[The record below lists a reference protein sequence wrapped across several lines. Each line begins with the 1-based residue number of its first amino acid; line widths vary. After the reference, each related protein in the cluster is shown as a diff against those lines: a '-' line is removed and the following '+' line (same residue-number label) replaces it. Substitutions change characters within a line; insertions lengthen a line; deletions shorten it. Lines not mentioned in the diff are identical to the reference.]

1 VANFI
6 NTQPYIKMSKILI
19 VAEVKNGEIKKNTLE
34 LLSFAKSQG
43 LETDAVLS
51 GSGIAEQADVLA
63 GQGASTVYL
72 ADDASLEIYNTEQY
86 TSLVTDAV
94 QQSGATQ
101 VWLSSSELGRDLCP
115 RLAARHGVGALSDV
129 TQFEV
134 NADQITAQRP
144 CMSTKVIQKCQFSKD
159 GLRVISIRSGFFAA
173 EETSPTTANTVTLSI
188 PVGHAKIK
196 VKEVQVEVSD
206 EIELNEASIIVSAG
220 RGVGGTEGCDFVK
233 PLATEL
239 GAAFGASRAVCDA
252 GWLPHKHQVGQT
264 GTMVTP
270 DFYFALGISG
280 AIQHLAGM
288 SGSKVIVAVNKDPD
302 APIFK
307 VTDYGIVG
315 DLFKAVP
322 VLREEVAKI
331 KT

>member
-1 VANFI
+1 
-6 NTQPYIKMSKILI
+6 MSKILI

-34 LLSFAKSQG
+34 LLSFAKSQE
-43 LETDAVLS
+43 LENEAVLI
-51 GSGIAEQADVLA
+51 GSGVSGQADILA

-72 ADDASLEIYNTEQY
+72 GDDQSLEIYNTEQY
-86 TSLVTDAV
+86 TALVSDAIL
-94 QQSGATQ
+94 QSGVTQ
-101 VWLSSSELGRDLCP
+101 VWLSSSEMGRDLTP
-115 RLAARHGVGALSDV
+115 RVAARQSVGALSDV
-129 TQFEV
+129 TQLEV
-134 NADQITAQRP
+134 SGDEITAYRP
-144 CMSTKVIQKCQFSKD
+144 CMSTKVIQKCKFSND
-159 GLRVISIRSGFFAA
+159 GLRVISIRSGFFTAD
-173 EETSPTTANTVTLSI
+173 ETSPATAKTVSLSI
-188 PVGHAKIK
+188 PEGHSKLK

-206 EIELNEASIIVSAG
+206 EVELNEASIVVSAG

-233 PLATEL
+233 PLATDI

-288 SGSKVIVAVNKDPD
+288 SGSKVIIAVNKDPD

-307 VTDYGIVG
+307 VADYGIVG

-322 VLREEVAKI
+322 VLREEVQKL
-331 KT
+331 KD

>member
-1 VANFI
+1 
-6 NTQPYIKMSKILI
+6 MSKILI
-19 VAEVKNGEIKKNTLE
+19 IAEVKNGEIKKNTLE

-43 LETDAVLS
+43 IESDAVLS
-51 GSGIAEQADVLA
+51 GSGVARQANVLA

-72 ADDASLEIYNTEQY
+72 ADDESLEIYNTEQY
-86 TSLVTDAV
+86 TCLVTDALK
-94 QQSGATQ
+94 QSGATQ
-101 VWLSSSELGRDLCP
+101 VWLSSSELGRDLTP
-115 RLAARHGVGALSDV
+115 RLAARHNVGALSDV
-129 TQFEV
+129 TQLEV
-134 NADQITAQRP
+134 NGDDITAERP
-144 CMSTKVIQKCQFSKD
+144 CMSTKVMQTCQFSKE
-159 GLRVISIRSGFFAA
+159 GLRIISIRSGFFLA
-173 EETSPTTANTVTLSI
+173 EQTSPVEANTVTLSI
-188 PVGHAKIK
+188 PEGHPKLK

-206 EIELNEASIIVSAG
+206 EVELNEASIIISAG
-220 RGVGGTEGCDFVK
+220 RGTGGTEGCDFVK

-264 GTMVTP
+264 GTMVNP

-307 VTDYGIVG
+307 VADYGIVG

-322 VLREEVAKI
+322 VFREEIGKI
-331 KT
+331 KS

>member
-1 VANFI
+1 
-6 NTQPYIKMSKILI
+6 MSKILI

-43 LETDAVLS
+43 LENEAVLI
-51 GSGIAEQADVLA
+51 GSGVSGQADILA

-72 ADDASLEIYNTEQY
+72 GDDPSLEIYNTEQY
-86 TSLVTDAV
+86 TALVSDAIL
-94 QQSGATQ
+94 QSGATQ
-101 VWLSSSELGRDLCP
+101 VWLSSSEMGRDLTP
-115 RLAARHGVGALSDV
+115 RVAARQSVGALSDV
-129 TQFEV
+129 TQLEISG
-134 NADQITAQRP
+134 DEITAYRP
-144 CMSTKVIQKCQFSKD
+144 CMSTKVIQKCKFSKD
-159 GLRVISIRSGFFAA
+159 GLRVISIRSGFFTAD
-173 EETSPTTANTVTLSI
+173 ETSPATAKTVSLSI
-188 PVGHAKIK
+188 PEGHSKLK

-206 EIELNEASIIVSAG
+206 EVELNEARIVVSAG

-233 PLATEL
+233 PLATDI

-288 SGSKVIVAVNKDPD
+288 SGSKVIIAVNKDPD

-307 VTDYGIVG
+307 VADYGIVG

-322 VLREEVAKI
+322 VLREEVQKLKA
-331 KT
+331 

>member
-1 VANFI
+1 
-6 NTQPYIKMSKILI
+6 MSKILI

-43 LETDAVLS
+43 LENETVLIGSGLS
-51 GSGIAEQADVLA
+51 GQADILA

-72 ADDASLEIYNTEQY
+72 GDDQSLEIYNTEQY
-86 TSLVTDAV
+86 TALVSDAIL
-94 QQSGATQ
+94 QSGATQ
-101 VWLSSSELGRDLCP
+101 VWLSSSEMGRDLTP
-115 RLAARHGVGALSDV
+115 RVAARQNVGALSDV
-129 TQFEV
+129 TQLEV
-134 NADQITAQRP
+134 SGDEITAYRP
-144 CMSTKVIQKCQFSKD
+144 CMSTKVIQKCKFSKD
-159 GLRVISIRSGFFAA
+159 GLRVISIRSGFFTVD
-173 EETSPTTANTVTLSI
+173 ETSPATAKTVSLPI
-188 PVGHAKIK
+188 PEGHSKLK

-206 EIELNEASIIVSAG
+206 EVELNEASIVVSAG

-233 PLATEL
+233 PLATDL

-288 SGSKVIVAVNKDPD
+288 SGSKVIIAVNKDPD

-307 VTDYGIVG
+307 VADYGIVG

-322 VLREEVAKI
+322 ILREEVQKLKA
-331 KT
+331 

>member
-1 VANFI
+1 
-6 NTQPYIKMSKILI
+6 MSKILI

-43 LETDAVLS
+43 LENEAVLI
-51 GSGIAEQADVLA
+51 GSGVSGQADILA

-72 ADDASLEIYNTEQY
+72 GDDPSLEIYNTEQY
-86 TSLVTDAV
+86 TALVSDAIL
-94 QQSGATQ
+94 QSGATQ
-101 VWLSSSELGRDLCP
+101 VWLSSSELGRDLTP
-115 RLAARHGVGALSDV
+115 RVAARQSVGALSDV
-129 TQFEV
+129 TQLEV
-134 NADQITAQRP
+134 SGDEITAYRP
-144 CMSTKVIQKCQFSKD
+144 CMSTKVIQKCKFSKD
-159 GLRVISIRSGFFAA
+159 GLRVISIRSGFFTAD
-173 EETSPTTANTVTLSI
+173 ETSPATAKTVSLSI
-188 PVGHAKIK
+188 PEGHSKLK

-206 EIELNEASIIVSAG
+206 EVELNEARIVVSAG

-233 PLATEL
+233 PLATDI

-288 SGSKVIVAVNKDPD
+288 SGSKVIIAVNKDPD

-307 VTDYGIVG
+307 VADYGIVG

-322 VLREEVAKI
+322 VLREEVQKLKA
-331 KT
+331 

>member
-1 VANFI
+1 
-6 NTQPYIKMSKILI
+6 MSKILI
-19 VAEVKNGEIKKNTLE
+19 VPEVKNSEIKKNTLE
-34 LLSFAKSQG
+34 LLSFAKSEG
-43 LETDAVLS
+43 LENEAVLI
-51 GSGIAEQADVLA
+51 GSGVSGQADILA

-72 ADDASLEIYNTEQY
+72 GDDPSLEIYNTEQY
-86 TSLVTDAV
+86 TALVSDAIL
-94 QQSGATQ
+94 QSGATQ
-101 VWLSSSELGRDLCP
+101 VWLSSSEMGRDLTP
-115 RLAARHGVGALSDV
+115 RVAARQGVGALSDV
-129 TQFEV
+129 TQLEV
-134 NADQITAQRP
+134 SGDDITAYRP
-144 CMSTKVIQKCQFSKD
+144 CMSTKVIQKCKFSKD
-159 GLRVISIRSGFFAA
+159 GLRVISIRSGFFTAD
-173 EETSPTTANTVTLSI
+173 ETSPATAKTVSLSI
-188 PVGHAKIK
+188 PEGHSKLK

-206 EIELNEASIIVSAG
+206 EVELNEASIVVSAG

-233 PLATEL
+233 PLATDL

-288 SGSKVIVAVNKDPD
+288 SGSKIIIAVNKDPD

-307 VTDYGIVG
+307 VADYGIVG

-322 VLREEVAKI
+322 VLREEVQKLKA
-331 KT
+331 

>member
-1 VANFI
+1 
-6 NTQPYIKMSKILI
+6 MSKILI

-34 LLSFAKSQG
+34 LLSFAKSQE
-43 LETDAVLS
+43 LENEAVLI
-51 GSGIAEQADVLA
+51 GSGVSGQADILA

-72 ADDASLEIYNTEQY
+72 GDDPSLEIYNTEQY
-86 TSLVTDAV
+86 TALVSDAIL
-94 QQSGATQ
+94 QSGATQ
-101 VWLSSSELGRDLCP
+101 VWLSSSEMGRDLTP
-115 RLAARHGVGALSDV
+115 RVAARQSVGALSDV
-129 TQFEV
+129 TQLEV
-134 NADQITAQRP
+134 SGDEITAYRP
-144 CMSTKVIQKCQFSKD
+144 CMSTKVIQKCKFSKD
-159 GLRVISIRSGFFAA
+159 GLRVISIRSGFFTAD
-173 EETSPTTANTVTLSI
+173 ETSPATAKTVSLSI
-188 PVGHAKIK
+188 PEGHSKLK

-206 EIELNEASIIVSAG
+206 EVELNEASIVVSAG

-233 PLATEL
+233 PLATDL

-288 SGSKVIVAVNKDPD
+288 SGSKVIIAVNKDPD

-307 VTDYGIVG
+307 VADYGIVG

-322 VLREEVAKI
+322 VLREEVQKLKA
-331 KT
+331 

>member
-1 VANFI
+1 
-6 NTQPYIKMSKILI
+6 MSKILI

-43 LETDAVLS
+43 IESEAVLS
-51 GSGIAEQADVLA
+51 GSGVSRQANVLA

-72 ADDASLEIYNTEQY
+72 ADDESLKIYNTEQY
-86 TSLVTDAV
+86 TCLVTDALK
-94 QQSGATQ
+94 QSGATQ
-101 VWLSSSELGRDLCP
+101 VWLSSSELGRDLTP
-115 RLAARHGVGALSDV
+115 RLAARHNVGALSDV
-129 TQFEV
+129 TQLEV
-134 NADQITAQRP
+134 NGDEIQAQRP
-144 CMSTKVIQKCQFSKD
+144 CMSTKVMQTCKFSKK
-159 GLRVISIRSGFFAA
+159 GLRIISIRSGFFLS
-173 EETSPTTANTVTLSI
+173 EQTSPVEANIVTLSI
-188 PVGHAKIK
+188 PEGHTKLK
-196 VKEVQVEVSD
+196 VKELQVEVSD
-206 EIELNEASIIVSAG
+206 EVELNEASIIVSAG
-220 RGVGGTEGCDFVK
+220 RGTGGKEGCDFVK
-233 PLATEL
+233 PLAVEL

-264 GTMVTP
+264 GTMVNP

-307 VTDYGIVG
+307 VADYGIVG

-322 VLREEVAKI
+322 VFREEIGKI
-331 KT
+331 KS

>member
-1 VANFI
+1 
-6 NTQPYIKMSKILI
+6 MSKILI

-43 LETDAVLS
+43 LENEAVLI
-51 GSGIAEQADVLA
+51 GSGVSGQADILA

-72 ADDASLEIYNTEQY
+72 GDDQSLEIYNTEQY
-86 TSLVTDAV
+86 TALVSDAIL
-94 QQSGATQ
+94 QSVATQ
-101 VWLSSSELGRDLCP
+101 VWLSSSEMGRDLTP
-115 RLAARHGVGALSDV
+115 RVAARQSVGALSDV
-129 TQFEV
+129 TQLEISG
-134 NADQITAQRP
+134 DEITAYRP
-144 CMSTKVIQKCQFSKD
+144 CMSTKVIQKCKFSND
-159 GLRVISIRSGFFAA
+159 GLRVISIRSGFFTAD
-173 EETSPTTANTVTLSI
+173 ETSPATAKTVSLSI
-188 PVGHAKIK
+188 PEGHSKLK

-206 EIELNEASIIVSAG
+206 EVELNEASIVVSAG

-233 PLATEL
+233 PLATDI

-288 SGSKVIVAVNKDPD
+288 SGSKVIIAVNKDPD

-307 VTDYGIVG
+307 VADYGIVG

-322 VLREEVAKI
+322 VLREEVQKLKA
-331 KT
+331 

>member
-1 VANFI
+1 
-6 NTQPYIKMSKILI
+6 MSKILI

-43 LETDAVLS
+43 LENEAVLI
-51 GSGIAEQADVLA
+51 GSGVSGQADILA

-72 ADDASLEIYNTEQY
+72 GDDPSLEIYNTEQY
-86 TSLVTDAV
+86 TALVSDAIL
-94 QQSGATQ
+94 QSGATQ
-101 VWLSSSELGRDLCP
+101 VWLSSSELGRDLTP
-115 RLAARHGVGALSDV
+115 RVAARQSVGALSDV
-129 TQFEV
+129 TQLEV
-134 NADQITAQRP
+134 SGDDITAYRP
-144 CMSTKVIQKCQFSKD
+144 CMSTKVIQKCKFSKD
-159 GLRVISIRSGFFAA
+159 GLRVISIRSGFFTAD
-173 EETSPTTANTVTLSI
+173 ETSPATAKTVSLSI
-188 PVGHAKIK
+188 PEGHSKLK

-206 EIELNEASIIVSAG
+206 EVELNEARIVVSAG

-233 PLATEL
+233 PLATDL

-288 SGSKVIVAVNKDPD
+288 SGSKVIIAVNKDPD

-307 VTDYGIVG
+307 VADYGIVG

-322 VLREEVAKI
+322 VLREEVQKLKA
-331 KT
+331 

>member
-1 VANFI
+1 
-6 NTQPYIKMSKILI
+6 MSKILI
-19 VAEVKNGEIKKNTLE
+19 IAEVKNGEIKKNTLE

-43 LETDAVLS
+43 FENEALLI
-51 GSGIAEQADVLA
+51 GSGVSGQADILA

-72 ADDASLEIYNTEQY
+72 GDDPSLEIYNTEQY
-86 TSLVTDAV
+86 TALVSDAIL
-94 QQSGATQ
+94 QSGATQ
-101 VWLSSSELGRDLCP
+101 VWLSSSEMGRDLTP
-115 RLAARHGVGALSDV
+115 RVAARQSVGALSDV
-129 TQFEV
+129 THLEISG
-134 NADQITAQRP
+134 DEITAYRP
-144 CMSTKVIQKCQFSKD
+144 CMSTKVIQKCKFSKD
-159 GLRVISIRSGFFAA
+159 GLRVISIRSGFFTAD
-173 EETSPTTANTVTLSI
+173 EISPATAKTVSLSI
-188 PVGHAKIK
+188 PEGHAKLK

-206 EIELNEASIIVSAG
+206 EVELNEASIVVSAG
-220 RGVGGTEGCDFVK
+220 RGVGGTEGCDLVK
-233 PLATEL
+233 PLATDL

-288 SGSKVIVAVNKDPD
+288 SGSKVIIAVNKDPD

-307 VTDYGIVG
+307 VADYGIVG

-322 VLREEVAKI
+322 VLREEVQKLKA
-331 KT
+331 

>member
-1 VANFI
+1 
-6 NTQPYIKMSKILI
+6 MSKILI

-34 LLSFAKSQG
+34 LLSFAKSQE
-43 LETDAVLS
+43 LENEAVLI
-51 GSGIAEQADVLA
+51 GSGVSGQADILA

-72 ADDASLEIYNTEQY
+72 GDDQSLEIYNTEQY
-86 TSLVTDAV
+86 TALVSDAIL
-94 QQSGATQ
+94 QSGATQ
-101 VWLSSSELGRDLCP
+101 VWLSSSEMGRDLTP
-115 RLAARHGVGALSDV
+115 RVAARQSVGALSDV
-129 TQFEV
+129 TQLEISG
-134 NADQITAQRP
+134 DEITAYRP
-144 CMSTKVIQKCQFSKD
+144 CMSTKVIQKCKFSKD
-159 GLRVISIRSGFFAA
+159 GLRVISIRSGFFTAD
-173 EETSPTTANTVTLSI
+173 ETSPATAKTVSLSI
-188 PVGHAKIK
+188 PEGHTKLK

-206 EIELNEASIIVSAG
+206 EVELNEASIVVSAG

-233 PLATEL
+233 PLATDI

-288 SGSKVIVAVNKDPD
+288 SGSKVIIAVNKDPD

-307 VTDYGIVG
+307 VADYGIVG

-322 VLREEVAKI
+322 VLREEVQKLKA
-331 KT
+331 

>member
-1 VANFI
+1 
-6 NTQPYIKMSKILI
+6 MSKILI

-43 LETDAVLS
+43 LENEAVLI
-51 GSGIAEQADVLA
+51 GSGVSGQADILA

-72 ADDASLEIYNTEQY
+72 GDDQSLEIYNTEQY
-86 TSLVTDAV
+86 TALVSDAIL
-94 QQSGATQ
+94 QSGATQ
-101 VWLSSSELGRDLCP
+101 VWLSSSEMGRDLTP
-115 RLAARHGVGALSDV
+115 RVAARQSVGALSDV
-129 TQFEV
+129 TQLEV
-134 NADQITAQRP
+134 SGDEITAYRP
-144 CMSTKVIQKCQFSKD
+144 CMSTKVIQKCKFSKD
-159 GLRVISIRSGFFAA
+159 GLRVISIRSGFFTAD
-173 EETSPTTANTVTLSI
+173 ETSPATAKTVSLSI
-188 PVGHAKIK
+188 PEGHSKLK
-196 VKEVQVEVSD
+196 VKAVQVEVSD
-206 EIELNEASIIVSAG
+206 EVELNEASIVVSAG

-233 PLATEL
+233 PLATDL

-288 SGSKVIVAVNKDPD
+288 SGSKVIIAVNKDPD

-307 VTDYGIVG
+307 VADYGIVG

-322 VLREEVAKI
+322 VLREEVQKLKA
-331 KT
+331 

>member
-1 VANFI
+1 
-6 NTQPYIKMSKILI
+6 MSKILI

-43 LETDAVLS
+43 LENEAVLI
-51 GSGIAEQADVLA
+51 GSGVSGQADILA

-72 ADDASLEIYNTEQY
+72 GDDPSLEIYNTEQY
-86 TSLVTDAV
+86 TALVSDAIL
-94 QQSGATQ
+94 QSGATQ
-101 VWLSSSELGRDLCP
+101 VWLSSSELGRDLTP
-115 RLAARHGVGALSDV
+115 RVAARQSVGALSDV
-129 TQFEV
+129 TQLEISG
-134 NADQITAQRP
+134 DEITAYRP
-144 CMSTKVIQKCQFSKD
+144 CMSTKVIQKCKFNKD
-159 GLRVISIRSGFFAA
+159 GLRVISIRSGFFTAD
-173 EETSPTTANTVTLSI
+173 ETSPATAKTVSLSI
-188 PVGHAKIK
+188 PEGHSKLK

-206 EIELNEASIIVSAG
+206 EVELNEARIVVSAG

-233 PLATEL
+233 PLATDL

-288 SGSKVIVAVNKDPD
+288 SGSKVIIAVNKDPD

-307 VTDYGIVG
+307 VADYGIVG

-322 VLREEVAKI
+322 VLREEVQKLKA
-331 KT
+331 

>member
-1 VANFI
+1 
-6 NTQPYIKMSKILI
+6 MSKILI

-43 LETDAVLS
+43 LENEAVLI
-51 GSGIAEQADVLA
+51 GSGVSGQADILA

-72 ADDASLEIYNTEQY
+72 GDDPSLEIYNTEQY
-86 TSLVTDAV
+86 TALVSDAIL
-94 QQSGATQ
+94 QSGATQ
-101 VWLSSSELGRDLCP
+101 VWLSSSEMGRDLTP
-115 RLAARHGVGALSDV
+115 RVAARQSVGALSDV
-129 TQFEV
+129 TQLEV
-134 NADQITAQRP
+134 SGDEITAYRP
-144 CMSTKVIQKCQFSKD
+144 CMSTKVIQKCKFSKD
-159 GLRVISIRSGFFAA
+159 GLRVISIRSGFFTAD
-173 EETSPTTANTVTLSI
+173 ETSPATAKTVSLSI
-188 PVGHAKIK
+188 PEGHSKLK

-206 EIELNEASIIVSAG
+206 EVELNEARIVVSAG

-233 PLATEL
+233 PLAADL

-288 SGSKVIVAVNKDPD
+288 SGSKVIIAINKDPD

-307 VTDYGIVG
+307 VADYGIVG

-322 VLREEVAKI
+322 VLREEVQKLKA
-331 KT
+331 

>member
-1 VANFI
+1 
-6 NTQPYIKMSKILI
+6 MSKILI

-43 LETDAVLS
+43 LENEAVLI
-51 GSGIAEQADVLA
+51 GSGVSGQANILA

-72 ADDASLEIYNTEQY
+72 GDDPSLEIYNTEQY
-86 TSLVTDAV
+86 TALVSDAIL
-94 QQSGATQ
+94 QSDATQ
-101 VWLSSSELGRDLCP
+101 VWLSSSEMGRDLTP
-115 RLAARHGVGALSDV
+115 RVAARQSVGALSDV
-129 TQFEV
+129 TQLEISGGE
-134 NADQITAQRP
+134 ITAYRP
-144 CMSTKVIQKCQFSKD
+144 CMSTKVIQKCKFSKD
-159 GLRVISIRSGFFAA
+159 GLRVISIRSGFFTAD
-173 EETSPTTANTVTLSI
+173 ETSPATAKTVSLSI
-188 PVGHAKIK
+188 PEGHSKLK

-206 EIELNEASIIVSAG
+206 EVELNEASIVVSAG

-233 PLATEL
+233 PLATDI

-288 SGSKVIVAVNKDPD
+288 SGSKVIIAVNKDPD

-307 VTDYGIVG
+307 VADYGIVG

-322 VLREEVAKI
+322 VLREEVQKLKA
-331 KT
+331 

>member
-1 VANFI
+1 
-6 NTQPYIKMSKILI
+6 MSKILI
-19 VAEVKNGEIKKNTLE
+19 IAEVKNGEIKKNTLE

-43 LETDAVLS
+43 FENEAVLI
-51 GSGIAEQADVLA
+51 GSGVSGQADILA

-72 ADDASLEIYNTEQY
+72 GDDPSLEIYNTEQY
-86 TSLVTDAV
+86 TALVSDAIL
-94 QQSGATQ
+94 QSGATQ
-101 VWLSSSELGRDLCP
+101 VWLSSSEMGRDLTP
-115 RLAARHGVGALSDV
+115 RVAARQSVGALSDV
-129 TQFEV
+129 THLEISG
-134 NADQITAQRP
+134 DEITAYRP
-144 CMSTKVIQKCQFSKD
+144 CMSTKVIQKCKFSKD
-159 GLRVISIRSGFFAA
+159 GLRVISIRSGFFTAD
-173 EETSPTTANTVTLSI
+173 ETSPATAKTVSLSI
-188 PVGHAKIK
+188 PEGHSKLK

-206 EIELNEASIIVSAG
+206 EVELNEASIVVSAG
-220 RGVGGTEGCDFVK
+220 RGVGGTEGCDLVK
-233 PLATEL
+233 PLATDL

-288 SGSKVIVAVNKDPD
+288 SGSKVIIAVNKDPD

-307 VTDYGIVG
+307 VADYGIVG

-322 VLREEVAKI
+322 VLREEVQKL
-331 KT
+331 KS

>member
-1 VANFI
+1 
-6 NTQPYIKMSKILI
+6 MSKILI

-34 LLSFAKSQG
+34 LLSFAKSQE
-43 LETDAVLS
+43 LENEAVLI
-51 GSGIAEQADVLA
+51 GSGVSGQADILA

-72 ADDASLEIYNTEQY
+72 GDDQSLEIYNTEQY
-86 TSLVTDAV
+86 TALVSDAIL
-94 QQSGATQ
+94 QSGSTQ
-101 VWLSSSELGRDLCP
+101 VWLSSSEMGRDLTP
-115 RLAARHGVGALSDV
+115 RVAARQSVGALSDV
-129 TQFEV
+129 TQLEISG
-134 NADQITAQRP
+134 DEITAYRP
-144 CMSTKVIQKCQFSKD
+144 CMSTKVIQKCKFSKD
-159 GLRVISIRSGFFAA
+159 GLRVISIRSGFFTAD
-173 EETSPTTANTVTLSI
+173 ETSPATAKTVSLSI
-188 PVGHAKIK
+188 PEGHSKLK

-206 EIELNEASIIVSAG
+206 EVELNEASIVVSAG

-233 PLATEL
+233 PLATDL

-288 SGSKVIVAVNKDPD
+288 SGSKVIIAVNKDPD

-307 VTDYGIVG
+307 VADYGIVG

-322 VLREEVAKI
+322 VLREEVQKLKA
-331 KT
+331 

>member
-1 VANFI
+1 
-6 NTQPYIKMSKILI
+6 MSKILI

-43 LETDAVLS
+43 LENEAVLI
-51 GSGIAEQADVLA
+51 GSGVSGQADILA

-72 ADDASLEIYNTEQY
+72 GDDPSLEIYNTEQY
-86 TSLVTDAV
+86 TALVSDAIL
-94 QQSGATQ
+94 QSGATQ
-101 VWLSSSELGRDLCP
+101 VWLSSSEMGRDLTP
-115 RLAARHGVGALSDV
+115 RVAARQSVGALSDV
-129 TQFEV
+129 TQLEISG
-134 NADQITAQRP
+134 DEITAYRP
-144 CMSTKVIQKCQFSKD
+144 CMSTKVIQKCKFSKD
-159 GLRVISIRSGFFAA
+159 GLRVISIRSGFFTAD
-173 EETSPTTANTVTLSI
+173 ETSPATAKTVSLSI
-188 PVGHAKIK
+188 PEGHSKLK

-206 EIELNEASIIVSAG
+206 EVELNEASIVVSAG
-220 RGVGGTEGCDFVK
+220 RGVGGTEGCDLVK
-233 PLATEL
+233 PLATDL

-288 SGSKVIVAVNKDPD
+288 SGSKVIIAVNKDPD

-307 VTDYGIVG
+307 VADYGIVG

-322 VLREEVAKI
+322 VLREEVQKLKA
-331 KT
+331 

>member
-1 VANFI
+1 
-6 NTQPYIKMSKILI
+6 MSKILI

-43 LETDAVLS
+43 LENEAVLI
-51 GSGIAEQADVLA
+51 GSGVSGQADILA

-72 ADDASLEIYNTEQY
+72 GDDPSLEIYNTEQY
-86 TSLVTDAV
+86 TALVSDAIL
-94 QQSGATQ
+94 QSGATQ
-101 VWLSSSELGRDLCP
+101 VWLSSSELGRDLTP
-115 RLAARHGVGALSDV
+115 RVAARQSVGALSDV
-129 TQFEV
+129 TQLEV
-134 NADQITAQRP
+134 SGDEITAYRP
-144 CMSTKVIQKCQFSKD
+144 CMSTKVIQKCKFSKD
-159 GLRVISIRSGFFAA
+159 GLRVISIRSGFFTAD
-173 EETSPTTANTVTLSI
+173 ETSPATAKTVSLSI
-188 PVGHAKIK
+188 PEGHSKLK

-206 EIELNEASIIVSAG
+206 EVELNEARIIVSAG

-233 PLATEL
+233 PLASDL

-288 SGSKVIVAVNKDPD
+288 SGSKVIIAVNKDPD

-307 VTDYGIVG
+307 VADYGIVG

-322 VLREEVAKI
+322 VLREEVQKLKA
-331 KT
+331 

>member
-1 VANFI
+1 
-6 NTQPYIKMSKILI
+6 MSKILI

-43 LETDAVLS
+43 LENEAVLI
-51 GSGIAEQADVLA
+51 GSGVSGQADILA

-72 ADDASLEIYNTEQY
+72 GDDPSLEIYNTEQY
-86 TSLVTDAV
+86 TALVSDAIL
-94 QQSGATQ
+94 QSGATQ
-101 VWLSSSELGRDLCP
+101 VWLSSSELGRDLTP
-115 RLAARHGVGALSDV
+115 RVAARQSVGALSDV
-129 TQFEV
+129 TQLEISG
-134 NADQITAQRP
+134 DEITAYRP
-144 CMSTKVIQKCQFSKD
+144 CMSTKVIQKCKFSKD
-159 GLRVISIRSGFFAA
+159 GLRVISIRSGFFTAD
-173 EETSPTTANTVTLSI
+173 ETSPATAKTVSLSI
-188 PVGHAKIK
+188 PEGHSKLK

-206 EIELNEASIIVSAG
+206 EVELNEARIVVSAG

-233 PLATEL
+233 PLAADL

-288 SGSKVIVAVNKDPD
+288 SGSKVIIAVNKDPD

-307 VTDYGIVG
+307 VADYGIVG

-322 VLREEVAKI
+322 VLREEVQKLKA
-331 KT
+331 

>member
-1 VANFI
+1 
-6 NTQPYIKMSKILI
+6 MSKILI

-43 LETDAVLS
+43 LENEAVLI
-51 GSGIAEQADVLA
+51 GSGVSGQADILA

-72 ADDASLEIYNTEQY
+72 GDDPSLEIYNTEQY
-86 TSLVTDAV
+86 TALVSDAIL
-94 QQSGATQ
+94 QSGATQ
-101 VWLSSSELGRDLCP
+101 VWLSSSELGRDLTP
-115 RLAARHGVGALSDV
+115 RVAARQSVGALSDV
-129 TQFEV
+129 TQLEISG
-134 NADQITAQRP
+134 DEITAYRP
-144 CMSTKVIQKCQFSKD
+144 CMSTKVIQKCKFSKD
-159 GLRVISIRSGFFAA
+159 GLRVISIRSGFFTAD
-173 EETSPTTANTVTLSI
+173 ETSPATAKTVSLSI
-188 PVGHAKIK
+188 PEGHSKLK

-206 EIELNEASIIVSAG
+206 EVELNEARIVVSAG

-233 PLATEL
+233 PLATDL

-288 SGSKVIVAVNKDPD
+288 SGSKVIIAINKDPD

-307 VTDYGIVG
+307 VADYGIVG

-322 VLREEVAKI
+322 VLREEVQKLKA
-331 KT
+331 

>member
-1 VANFI
+1 
-6 NTQPYIKMSKILI
+6 MSKILI

-43 LETDAVLS
+43 LENEAVLI
-51 GSGIAEQADVLA
+51 GSGVSGQADILA
-63 GQGASTVYL
+63 GQGTSTVYL
-72 ADDASLEIYNTEQY
+72 GDDPSLEIYNTEQY
-86 TSLVTDAV
+86 TALVSDAIL
-94 QQSGATQ
+94 QSGATQ
-101 VWLSSSELGRDLCP
+101 VWLSSSEMGRDLTP
-115 RLAARHGVGALSDV
+115 RVAARQSVGALSDV
-129 TQFEV
+129 TQLEISG
-134 NADQITAQRP
+134 DEITAYRP
-144 CMSTKVIQKCQFSKD
+144 CMSTKVIQKCKFSKD
-159 GLRVISIRSGFFAA
+159 GLRVISIRSGFFTAD
-173 EETSPTTANTVTLSI
+173 ETSPATAKTVSLSI
-188 PVGHAKIK
+188 PEGHSKLK

-206 EIELNEASIIVSAG
+206 EVELNEASIVVSAG

-233 PLATEL
+233 PLATDI

-288 SGSKVIVAVNKDPD
+288 SGSKVIIAVNKDPD

-307 VTDYGIVG
+307 VADYGIVG

-322 VLREEVAKI
+322 VLREEVQKLKA
-331 KT
+331 

>member
-1 VANFI
+1 
-6 NTQPYIKMSKILI
+6 MSKILI

-43 LETDAVLS
+43 LENEAVLI
-51 GSGIAEQADVLA
+51 GSGVSGQADILA

-72 ADDASLEIYNTEQY
+72 GDDPSLEIYNTEQY
-86 TSLVTDAV
+86 TALVSDAIL
-94 QQSGATQ
+94 QSGATQ
-101 VWLSSSELGRDLCP
+101 VWLSSSELGRDLTP
-115 RLAARHGVGALSDV
+115 RVAARQSVGALSDV
-129 TQFEV
+129 TQLEV
-134 NADQITAQRP
+134 SGDEITAYRP
-144 CMSTKVIQKCQFSKD
+144 CMSTKVIQKCKFSKD
-159 GLRVISIRSGFFAA
+159 GLRVISIRSGFFTAD
-173 EETSPTTANTVTLSI
+173 ETSPATAKTVSLSI
-188 PVGHAKIK
+188 PEGHSKLK
-196 VKEVQVEVSD
+196 VKEIQVEVSD
-206 EIELNEASIIVSAG
+206 DVELNEARIVVSAG

-233 PLATEL
+233 PLASDL

-288 SGSKVIVAVNKDPD
+288 SGSKIIIAVNKDPD

-307 VTDYGIVG
+307 VADYGIVG

-322 VLREEVAKI
+322 VLREEVQKLKA
-331 KT
+331 

>member
-1 VANFI
+1 
-6 NTQPYIKMSKILI
+6 MSKILI

-43 LETDAVLS
+43 LENEAVLI
-51 GSGIAEQADVLA
+51 GSGVSGQADILA

-72 ADDASLEIYNTEQY
+72 GDDQSLEIYNTEQY
-86 TSLVTDAV
+86 TALVSDAIL
-94 QQSGATQ
+94 QSGVTQ
-101 VWLSSSELGRDLCP
+101 VWLSSSEMGRDLTP
-115 RLAARHGVGALSDV
+115 RVAARQSVGALSDV
-129 TQFEV
+129 TQLEISG
-134 NADQITAQRP
+134 DEITAYRP
-144 CMSTKVIQKCQFSKD
+144 CMSTKVIQKCKFRND
-159 GLRVISIRSGFFAA
+159 GLRVISIRSGFFTAD
-173 EETSPTTANTVTLSI
+173 ETSPATAKTVSLSI
-188 PVGHAKIK
+188 PEGHSKLK

-206 EIELNEASIIVSAG
+206 EVELNEASIVVSAG

-233 PLATEL
+233 PLATDL

-288 SGSKVIVAVNKDPD
+288 SGSKVIIAVNKDPD

-307 VTDYGIVG
+307 VADYGIVG

-322 VLREEVAKI
+322 VLREEVQKLKA
-331 KT
+331 

>member
-1 VANFI
+1 
-6 NTQPYIKMSKILI
+6 MSKILI

-34 LLSFAKSQG
+34 LFSFAKSQG
-43 LETDAVLS
+43 LENEAVLI
-51 GSGIAEQADVLA
+51 GSGVSGQADILA

-72 ADDASLEIYNTEQY
+72 GDDPSLEIYNTEQY
-86 TSLVTDAV
+86 TALVSDAIL
-94 QQSGATQ
+94 QSGATQ
-101 VWLSSSELGRDLCP
+101 VWLSSSEMGRDLTP
-115 RLAARHGVGALSDV
+115 RVAARQGVGALSDV
-129 TQFEV
+129 TQLEISG
-134 NADQITAQRP
+134 DEITAYRP
-144 CMSTKVIQKCQFSKD
+144 CMSTKVIQKCKFSKD
-159 GLRVISIRSGFFAA
+159 GLRVISIRSGFFTAD
-173 EETSPTTANTVTLSI
+173 ETSPATAKTVSLSI
-188 PVGHAKIK
+188 PEGHTKLK

-206 EIELNEASIIVSAG
+206 EVELNEASIVVSAG

-233 PLATEL
+233 PLAKDI

-288 SGSKVIVAVNKDPD
+288 SGSKVIIAVNKDPD

-307 VTDYGIVG
+307 VADYGIVG

-322 VLREEVAKI
+322 VLREEVQKL

>member
-1 VANFI
+1 
-6 NTQPYIKMSKILI
+6 MSKILI
-19 VAEVKNGEIKKNTLE
+19 IAEFKNGEIKKNTLE

-43 LETDAVLS
+43 FENEAVLI
-51 GSGIAEQADVLA
+51 GSGVSGQADILA

-72 ADDASLEIYNTEQY
+72 GDDPSLEIYNTEQY
-86 TSLVTDAV
+86 TALVSDAIL
-94 QQSGATQ
+94 QSGATQ
-101 VWLSSSELGRDLCP
+101 VWLSSSEMGRDLTP
-115 RLAARHGVGALSDV
+115 RVAARQSVGALSDV
-129 TQFEV
+129 TQLEISG
-134 NADQITAQRP
+134 DEITAYRP
-144 CMSTKVIQKCQFSKD
+144 CMSTKVIQKCKFSKD
-159 GLRVISIRSGFFAA
+159 GLRIISIRSGFFTAD
-173 EETSPTTANTVTLSI
+173 ETSPATAKTVSLSI
-188 PVGHAKIK
+188 PEGHSKLK

-206 EIELNEASIIVSAG
+206 EVELNEARIVVSAG

-233 PLATEL
+233 PLATDL

-288 SGSKVIVAVNKDPD
+288 SGSKVIIAVNKDPD

-307 VTDYGIVG
+307 VADYGIVG

-322 VLREEVAKI
+322 VLRDEVQKL

>member
-1 VANFI
+1 
-6 NTQPYIKMSKILI
+6 MSKILI

-43 LETDAVLS
+43 LENEAVLI
-51 GSGIAEQADVLA
+51 GSGVSGQADILA

-72 ADDASLEIYNTEQY
+72 GDDPSLEIYNTEQY
-86 TSLVTDAV
+86 TALVSDAIL
-94 QQSGATQ
+94 QSGATQ
-101 VWLSSSELGRDLCP
+101 VWLSSSEMGRDLTP
-115 RLAARHGVGALSDV
+115 RVAARQGVGALSDV
-129 TQFEV
+129 TQLEISG
-134 NADQITAQRP
+134 DEITAYRP
-144 CMSTKVIQKCQFSKD
+144 CMSTKVIQKCKFSKD
-159 GLRVISIRSGFFAA
+159 GLRVISIRSGFFTAD
-173 EETSPTTANTVTLSI
+173 ETSPATAKTVSLSI
-188 PVGHAKIK
+188 PEGHTKLK

-206 EIELNEASIIVSAG
+206 EVELNEASIVVSAG

-233 PLATEL
+233 PLAKDI

-288 SGSKVIVAVNKDPD
+288 SGSKVIIAVNKDPD

-307 VTDYGIVG
+307 VADYGIVG

-322 VLREEVAKI
+322 VLREEVQKLKA
-331 KT
+331 

>member
-1 VANFI
+1 
-6 NTQPYIKMSKILI
+6 MSKILI

-43 LETDAVLS
+43 LENEAVLI
-51 GSGIAEQADVLA
+51 GSGVSGQADILA

-72 ADDASLEIYNTEQY
+72 GDDPSLEIYNTEQY
-86 TSLVTDAV
+86 TALVSDAIL
-94 QQSGATQ
+94 QSGATQ
-101 VWLSSSELGRDLCP
+101 VWLSSSELGRDLTP
-115 RLAARHGVGALSDV
+115 RVAARQSVGALSDV
-129 TQFEV
+129 TQLEV
-134 NADQITAQRP
+134 SGDEITAYRP
-144 CMSTKVIQKCQFSKD
+144 CMSTKVIQKCKFSKD
-159 GLRVISIRSGFFAA
+159 GLRVISIRSGFFTAD
-173 EETSPTTANTVTLSI
+173 ETSPATAKTVSLSI
-188 PVGHAKIK
+188 PEGHSKLK

-206 EIELNEASIIVSAG
+206 EVELNEARIVVSAG

-233 PLATEL
+233 PLASDL

-288 SGSKVIVAVNKDPD
+288 SGSKVIIVVNKDPD

-307 VTDYGIVG
+307 VADYGIVG

-322 VLREEVAKI
+322 VLREEVQKLKA
-331 KT
+331 

>member
-1 VANFI
+1 
-6 NTQPYIKMSKILI
+6 MSKILI
-19 VAEVKNGEIKKNTLE
+19 IAEVKNGEIKKNTLE

-43 LETDAVLS
+43 IESDAVLS
-51 GSGIAEQADVLA
+51 GSGVARQANVLA

-72 ADDASLEIYNTEQY
+72 ADDESLEIYNTEQY
-86 TSLVTDAV
+86 TCLVTDALK
-94 QQSGATQ
+94 QSGATQ
-101 VWLSSSELGRDLCP
+101 VWLSSSELGRDLTP
-115 RLAARHGVGALSDV
+115 RLAARHNVGALSDV
-129 TQFEV
+129 TQLEV
-134 NADQITAQRP
+134 NGDDITAERP
-144 CMSTKVIQKCQFSKD
+144 CMSTKVMQTCQFSKE
-159 GLRVISIRSGFFAA
+159 GLRIISIRSGFFLA
-173 EETSPTTANTVTLSI
+173 EQTSPVEANTVTLSI
-188 PVGHAKIK
+188 PEGHTKLK

-206 EIELNEASIIVSAG
+206 EVELNEASIIISAG
-220 RGVGGTEGCDFVK
+220 RGTGGTEGCDFVK

-264 GTMVTP
+264 GTMVNP

-307 VTDYGIVG
+307 VADYGIVG

-322 VLREEVAKI
+322 VFREEIGKI
-331 KT
+331 KS

>member
-1 VANFI
+1 
-6 NTQPYIKMSKILI
+6 MSKILI
-19 VAEVKNGEIKKNTLE
+19 IAEVKNGEIKKNTLE

-43 LETDAVLS
+43 IESDAVLS
-51 GSGIAEQADVLA
+51 GSGVARQANVLA

-72 ADDASLEIYNTEQY
+72 ADDESLEIYNTEQY
-86 TSLVTDAV
+86 TCLVTDALK
-94 QQSGATQ
+94 QSGATQ
-101 VWLSSSELGRDLCP
+101 VWLSSSELGRDLTP
-115 RLAARHGVGALSDV
+115 RLAARHNVGALSDV
-129 TQFEV
+129 TQLEV
-134 NADQITAQRP
+134 NGDDITAERP
-144 CMSTKVIQKCQFSKD
+144 CMSTKVMQTCQFSKE
-159 GLRVISIRSGFFAA
+159 GLRIISIRSGFFLA
-173 EETSPTTANTVTLSI
+173 EQTSPVEANTVTLSI
-188 PVGHAKIK
+188 PEGHAKLK

-206 EIELNEASIIVSAG
+206 EVELNEASIIISAG
-220 RGVGGTEGCDFVK
+220 RGTGGIEGCDFVK

-264 GTMVTP
+264 GTMVNP

-307 VTDYGIVG
+307 VADYGIVG

-322 VLREEVAKI
+322 VFREEIGKI
-331 KT
+331 KS